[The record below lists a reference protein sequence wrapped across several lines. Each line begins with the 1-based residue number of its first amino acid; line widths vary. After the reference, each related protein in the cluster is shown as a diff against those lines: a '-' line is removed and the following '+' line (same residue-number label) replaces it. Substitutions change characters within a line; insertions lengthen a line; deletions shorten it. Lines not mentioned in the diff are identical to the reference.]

1 MDRHKSSTAI
11 TARQDDGKVKAG
23 QEAIQGVIARS
34 LKRSMSGTDS
44 DDWVDSDDHEDSDD
58 DDED

>member
-1 MDRHKSSTAI
+1 MDRNKSSTAN
-11 TARQDDGKVKAG
+11 ASGQDDGKVKAG

-34 LKRSMSGTDS
+34 LKRSIAEPDS

>member
-1 MDRHKSSTAI
+1 MDRHKSPRAI
-11 TARQDDGKVKAG
+11 TAG

-34 LKRSMSGTDS
+34 LKRAIPEPNS
-44 DDWVDSDDHEDSDD
+44 DDWVDSDDHEDLDD